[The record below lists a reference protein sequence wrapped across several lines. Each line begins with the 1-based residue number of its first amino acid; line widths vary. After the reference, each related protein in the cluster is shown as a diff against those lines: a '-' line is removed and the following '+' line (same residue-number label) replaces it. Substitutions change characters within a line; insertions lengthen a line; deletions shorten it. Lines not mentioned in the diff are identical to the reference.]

1 MQASPSLLRLA
12 ALQLQQQCCSSSCC
26 NRPATD
32 GAGLSWRQA
41 SPSLLRL
48 AALLQQLLLRLV
60 TELPPPPHTPP
71 PRTLINI
78 KSIIYDEMKVREE
91 ESLGASLLRLVTEL
105 EEEEARIQVTLLAAS
120 GVIH

>member
-1 MQASPSLLRLA
+1 MAASEPVAPA
-12 ALQLQQQCCSSSCC
+12 ASC
-26 NRPATD
+26 TV
-32 GAGLSWRQA
+32 
-41 SPSLLRL
+41 
-48 AALLQQLLLRLV
+48 AAAAAAARDRAA
-60 TELPPPPHTPP
+60 PPPHTAPS
-71 PRTLINI
+71 RTLINI